1 MPRSKLAPTPLQRC
15 PARDPG
21 VRRVVRSLIALG
33 RAELQFSKE
42 LACEPAAS
50 PDTGLCAVWQLMNSL
65 GLAPLSDT
73 LRRVIHEI
81 LSASLAEA
89 LAGPPLTAMRQLKVG
104 PLLSHLLTQQNV
116 LEAVVL
122 AGGDSASLR
131 RALGEA
137 LAAVFA
143 GQNLVTERFAEL
155 VTVTFNSPH
164 ATVRRKPV
172 LTDKQADGSLACLG
186 RLVRDDAFVGTSLGT
201 QSGISGLF
209 RTGDRAPRTY
219 AG

>member
-1 MPRSKLAPTPLQRC
+1 MF
-15 PARDPG
+15 
-21 VRRVVRSLIALG
+21 VRSLIALG

-73 LRRVIHEI
+73 LRRVIHEV

-104 PLLSHLLTQQNV
+104 PLSHLLTQQTV

-122 AGGDSASLR
+122 AGGESASLR

-137 LAAVFA
+137 LAAIFE

-164 ATVRRKPV
+164 ATVRREAT
-172 LTDKQADGSLACLG
+172 LD
-186 RLVRDDAFVGTSLGT
+186 
-201 QSGISGLF
+201 
-209 RTGDRAPRTY
+209 
-219 AG
+219 